1 MGKILIPNF
10 LCERNAEEM
19 ESRCVALFAAIAIEK
34 NPQRRFKLQMQRDD
48 LRLELLRIR
57 SNAAKDTGR
66 RNKPFV
72 SPTSANAPCC
82 GSERHKTSHAQTTC
96 EMPWYCRVL
105 SSDDP
110 KSIELP
116 IDVFARNCSA
126 SADKHHFDRADLFA
140 DALANFAEDVRDY
153 STEAP
158 TEKARIAK
166 RLNRALSKAVHR
178 MYARDFVEHHPR
190 ERAKLGD
197 AYKKWTPR
205 LCKGLNAIVSL

>member
-1 MGKILIPNF
+1 LPNF
-10 LCERNAEEM
+10 LGERDIGEM
-19 ESRCVALFAAIAIEK
+19 KSRCIALFAAVATEK
-34 NPQRRFKLQMQRDD
+34 NPQRRFKLLMQRDN
-48 LRLELLRIR
+48 LRMELLRLQ
-57 SNAAKDTGR
+57 NDMAKVAR
-66 RNKPFV
+66 RRKLPA
-72 SPTSANAPCC
+72 SPAGADSPCC
-82 GSERHKTSHAQTTC
+82 GREKSKTSRAKAAH

-105 SSDDP
+105 GSDDP

-116 IDVFARNCSA
+116 IDVFARNCNA
-126 SADKHHFDRADLFA
+126 SATKHHLDRADLFA
-140 DALANFAEDVRDY
+140 DALANYAEDARDY

-158 TEKARIAK
+158 TEEARIAK

-205 LCKGLNAIVSL
+205 FCKEVNAIVSL